1 MAGAGREAK
10 SLGRHEA
17 ASVAAGPRGE
27 PGRRPHVRLVKPQ
40 LRRGAHPGARPR
52 LGCERGRGAGAQG
65 RVGRRATCERL
76 SPQTSRQEKQGHR
89 AFSRA
94 PTSGPGEGGAL
105 NCPAGVCPEAVS
117 PTGTPGGTLHIGPP
131 WALF

>member
-52 LGCERGRGAGAQG
+52 LGCERGRGAGARGKTGYLRAPLTPNLASGKAGPQG
-65 RVGRRATCERL
+65 VLEGPHQWPRGGRRPEL
-76 SPQTSRQEKQGHR
+76 PSR
-89 AFSRA
+89 SV
-94 PTSGPGEGGAL
+94 P
-105 NCPAGVCPEAVS
+105 
-117 PTGTPGGTLHIGPP
+117 
-131 WALF
+131 

>member
-52 LGCERGRGAGAQG
+52 LGCERGRGAGARG
-65 RVGRRATCERL
+65 ETGYLRAPLTPNL
-76 SPQTSRQEKQGHR
+76 TSGKQGHR

>member
-1 MAGAGREAK
+1 MAPGERP
-10 SLGRHEA
+10 SP
-17 ASVAAGPRGE
+17 SVATKRRPWPRG
-27 PGRRPHVRLVKPQ
+27 LVGS
-40 LRRGAHPGARPR
+40 RGGAHTCGSLSRSCAAVPTRGPGLVWDAS
-52 LGCERGRGAGAQG
+52 GGGAQG

-117 PTGTPGGTLHIGPP
+117 PTGTPGGTLHIAPP